1 MYSAEVVSRG
11 LSLFVATLLLAACAG
26 RRPVPSPPLF
36 PLTPSWKTLLGDF
49 VVAPLAED
57 GRRIYVATRD
67 AAVRALD
74 PATGSVAWQAE
85 GLGGR
90 LSAADGAL
98 LVRAEDGTLWS
109 LQPRTGAVRWRA
121 ETGVAGPL
129 PASIDGDRA
138 LVAGR
143 GLAAVDLA
151 SGRVLWKDTS
161 GEETTAPPVSAGPR
175 LLVGEADGTL
185 RCRDRATGLT
195 LWTLRTGGALVA
207 PPLVDGGRR
216 RLYLGTTDK
225 RILEVSTDKGEPGW
239 AWRVG
244 ADIGHPGLLLQG
256 HVVFASFDA
265 VLYALRRGGNLAWRG
280 ALPSRPLSAP
290 LLVGEHLLVA
300 CLENELVAFARDTGA
315 KAGQLRTTAEIRTAP
330 ILAGGFVVFGL
341 RDRSV
346 IAYAPAGSPP
356 PPPSPEEPP
365 AVPPALAPTP

>member
-1 MYSAEVVSRG
+1 M
-11 LSLFVATLLLAACAG
+11 
-26 RRPVPSPPLF
+26 
-36 PLTPSWKTLLGDF
+36 TPSWKTLLGDF
-49 VVAPLAED
+49 VVEPLAED

-74 PATGSVAWQAE
+74 PATGSVAWQVQN
-85 GLGGR
+85 LGGR
-90 LSAADGAL
+90 LSAGEGAL
-98 LVRAEDGTLWS
+98 LVRGEDGTLWS
-109 LQPRTGAVRWRA
+109 LQPRTGAVRWKA
-121 ETGVAGPL
+121 DTGVAGPL

-143 GLAAVDLA
+143 GLAAVELA

-161 GEETTAPPVSAGPR
+161 GAPTTAPPVSAGPR
-175 LLVGEADGTL
+175 LLAGEADGTL

-195 LWTLRTGGALVA
+195 LWTLPTGGVLVA
-207 PPLVDGGRR
+207 PPLVDERRR

-225 RILEVSTDKGEPGW
+225 RILEVSTDKGKPGW

-244 ADIGHPGLLLQG
+244 ADVGHPGLLLQSQ
-256 HVVFASFDA
+256 VVFVSFDA

-280 ALPSRPLSAP
+280 ALPSRPLSPP
-290 LLVGEHLLVA
+290 LLVGGHLLVA

-315 KAGQLRTTAEIRTAP
+315 KAGRLRTTAQIVTAP
-330 ILAGGFVVFGL
+330 ILAGGFVVLGL

-356 PPPSPEEPP
+356 PPLSPEAPPVEPP
-365 AVPPALAPTP
+365 VVPPALPPAP